1 MQNQETQDGSSS
13 ELPSSDELSSASSSM
28 WEDSE
33 ARRFCARGFPIS
45 GVAGGE
51 AAGRP
56 QLSGFLWLKT
66 GREPAVI

>member
-33 ARRFCARGFPIS
+33 GQALLRQRGFP
-45 GVAGGE
+45 AWRGE
-51 AAGRP
+51 KRRVDARP
-56 QLSGFLWLKT
+56 GLL
-66 GREPAVI
+66 A

>member
-33 ARRFCARGFPIS
+33 ARRFCAR
-45 GVAGGE
+45 E
-51 AAGRP
+51 
-56 QLSGFLWLKT
+56 
-66 GREPAVI
+66 